1 MHLIVMK
8 LDLSDVAKICGTILM
23 LLAIIFGII
32 NYQMKGF
39 SFRIIW
45 FAIIFIVG
53 LVALLSGFTFLRR
66 DSIWRKKRGI

>member
-1 MHLIVMK
+1 MK

-23 LLAIIFGII
+23 LIAIVFGVI

-39 SFRIIW
+39 SFSIIW

-53 LVALLSGFTFLRR
+53 LVILLSSFTFLRKY
-66 DSIWRKKRGI
+66 SLWRKKRGI